1 MASKYIILLA
11 LGACVLAAQAA
22 PPAAA
27 KPPGVSYIPKNIVA
41 NVTKDC
47 PVKNVLFT
55 KAEFDVD
62 KVMDLAT
69 TMQEKGVSQK
79 CQDEAVENLAS
90 CATDDSMAV
99 KQGCCSTDCSTGIKK
114 SIASGCF
121 TEYAQ
126 AICND
131 PASQNMMTGLLNAGV
146 RCANF
151 TTTCEDILKSAP
163 KNATAGANATK
174 SGATPAAAAPA
185 SATPA
190 APKATKSA
198 AAQAVAAV
206 MPLAAAAAAF
216 LLL

>member
-27 KPPGVSYIPKNIVA
+27 KPPGVSFIPKNIVA

-62 KVMDLAT
+62 KVMDLAN

-79 CQDEAVENLAS
+79 CQDEAVADLAS
-90 CATDDSMAV
+90 CAMDDSMAV
-99 KQGCCSTDCSTGIKK
+99 KQGCCSIDCSTGIKK

-121 TEYAQ
+121 DEYAD

-151 TTTCEDILKSAP
+151 TTTCADILKKVP
-163 KNATAGANATK
+163 KNATAGANTTK
-174 SGATPAAAAPA
+174 ATPAAAAPA
-185 SATPA
+185 GAA
-190 APKATKSA
+190 APAPTKSA